1 MMSLLLGC
9 KSLSV
14 QFYGQTEPVL
24 KDITLQFQ
32 PGETVLILGPSG
44 SGKSTLLAV
53 LAGIIPEHMEAIV
66 KGEANRKQSV
76 GILFQDPD
84 TQFCMQ
90 HVDDEIAFSL
100 ENKKVPKEQMTA
112 KIKELLDLVEL
123 EVELDTRID
132 ALSGGM
138 KQRLALACILA
149 LKPEVLFLD
158 EPTAQLDPLS
168 RREIFKLLKQISER
182 KKQTLIIVEHVL
194 DGCIEWA
201 DRIILLNKDG
211 RIIGDG
217 HPKSILSNYQS
228 EIEEAGIWRPEIY
241 PVEWDEIISDNRHPL
256 STQLRDKYLQRKANK
271 ESTVQDGLDSLL
283 EVQDLSVSYEK
294 KEVFNNLNFRFGK
307 GEWISIIGKNGSG
320 KSSLLKVLAN
330 LKKRSKGNIIFKER
344 ELKTW
349 KDSQLYEHIGF
360 VFQNPEW
367 QFITQT
373 VYEEIALSG
382 EQQNWK
388 KEIIEAKTL
397 ALLKE
402 FGLLKHKDYN
412 PFNLSFGQK
421 RRLSVATMLLL
432 DQDILFLDE
441 PTFGQDKKTSE
452 KLLRMLKNRQEQG
465 TTIVMA
471 THDMNIVDQYSDRVL
486 LLKESSLIY
495 DGKPFSLFSNSQL
508 LEHTAIIPPL
518 HYVYKQAAKEE
529 FLNGGQSVLSVSY

>member
-1 MMSLLLGC
+1 MSLLLGC

-24 KDITLQFQ
+24 KDITLQFH

-53 LAGIIPEHMEAIV
+53 LAGIIPEHMEAIL

-100 ENKKVPKEQMTA
+100 ENKQVPKEQMNSI
-112 KIKELLDLVEL
+112 IKELLDVVGL
-123 EVELDTRID
+123 EVEPDTRID

-182 KKQTLIIVEHVL
+182 KEQTLIIVEHVL

-201 DRIILLNKDG
+201 DRVILLNKEG

-217 HPKSILSNYQS
+217 HPKSILSDYQS

-241 PVEWDEIISDNRHPL
+241 PFEWDEIINDNSHPL
-256 STQLRDKYLQRKANK
+256 SMQLRERYLHRKANTK
-271 ESTVQDGLDSLL
+271 RTAQEGLGSLL
-283 EVQDLSVSYEK
+283 EVQNLSISYEK
-294 KEVFNNLNFRFGK
+294 KEIFNNLNFRFGK

-330 LKKRSKGNIIFKER
+330 LKKRSKGTITFKER
-344 ELKTW
+344 ELKNW
-349 KDSQLYEHIGF
+349 KDSQLYEHVGF

-373 VYEEIALSG
+373 VYKEIAFSG
-382 EQQNWK
+382 EQHKWK
-388 KEIIEAKTL
+388 KEVVEAKTL

-402 FGLLKHKDYN
+402 FGLFKHKDYN

-432 DQDILFLDE
+432 HQDILFLDE
-441 PTFGQDKKTSE
+441 PTFGQDKVTTE
-452 KLLRMLKNRQEQG
+452 KLLRLLKKRQEQG

-471 THDMNIVDQYSDRVL
+471 THDMNIVDQHSDRVL

-508 LEHTAIIPPL
+508 LEHTAIIPPM
-518 HYVYKQAAKEE
+518 HYVYRQEAKEE
-529 FLNGGQSVLSVSY
+529 FPNGGKSVVSVSY